1 MLKKEKVFYT
11 PSYDVSKVEQYAPV
25 RHPDILPN
33 ESAAR
38 VAYAR
43 MLSMDAT
50 IYGLVSVF
58 QYREMY
64 RQAINHESSDYVGFN
79 KFVHDRELAKPG
91 YKAFKSP
98 NVDTIYSNAWLNLT
112 DGPLLIET
120 PEFGERYYTLQLL
133 DMYGNT
139 TNISL
144 RTKGPNAGSYLVTT
158 TDWQGELPS
167 GVTQFKVATPYQ
179 WILMRIFP
187 LNEFDLPEVH
197 ALQESVKIISLTSDV
212 NENKG
217 FPQIGGS
224 FPLAESDGPAG
235 FFKILDFILRSN
247 GKPAQEDALTY
258 RYRAL
263 GIGGQIPF
271 DFDTLDPEVQEG
283 MIAGYADAMKV
294 ITSSQSQLGIPLS
307 THWVKTNSK
316 GAYGFNYLSRAAVN
330 YVGLGANVVEEN
342 QSFVT
347 FHDENGEPLDGS
359 KGRYVL
365 HMDSPPPA
373 DAFWSVTLYDANT
386 KELYPNSINRYCLND
401 RTTSLQYGPNGSVTI
416 TVQHTPPT
424 ENTNWL
430 SAPKGAF
437 YLSIRSYMPRPE
449 LLEGKWEPEGVRY
462 IGK

>member
-1 MLKKEKVFYT
+1 
-11 PSYDVSKVEQYAPV
+11 
-25 RHPDILPN
+25 
-33 ESAAR
+33 
-38 VAYAR
+38 

-50 IYGLVSVF
+50 IYGLVSVY

-112 DGPLLIET
+112 KGPLLIEV
-120 PEFGERYYTLQLL
+120 PAFGERYYTLQLL

-139 TNISL
+139 ANISQ
-144 RTKGPNAGSYLVTT
+144 RTHGSNAGRFLVTA
-158 TDWQGELPS
+158 TDWQGELSP
-167 GVTQFKVATPYQ
+167 GVTPFKVSTPYL

-187 LNEFDLPEVH
+187 LHEFDLPEVH
-197 ALQESVKIISLTSDV
+197 ALQDAVKITPFTSDV
-212 NENKG
+212 KASEEFSLFG
-217 FPQIGGS
+217 GTYPQ
-224 FPLAESDGPAG
+224 AELDGPAG
-235 FFKILDFILRSN
+235 FFKILDFVLRSN
-247 GKPAQEDALTY
+247 GKPAQEDGLTY
-258 RYRAL
+258 RYRTI

-271 DFDTLDPEVQEG
+271 DFDNLYPESQEG
-283 MIAGYADAMKV
+283 MIAGYADAMNV
-294 ITSSQSQLGIPLS
+294 ITNSQSQLGIPLC

-347 FHDENGEPLDGS
+347 FYDENGNQLDGS

-373 DAFWSVTLYDANT
+373 DAFWSLTLYDAKT
-386 KELYPNSINRYCLND
+386 KELSPNSINRYCINN
-401 RTTSLQYGPNGSVTI
+401 RTTGLQYGRNGSVTI
-416 TVQHTPPT
+416 TVQHTSPT

-430 SAPKGAF
+430 PAPNGPF

-462 IGK
+462 IGI